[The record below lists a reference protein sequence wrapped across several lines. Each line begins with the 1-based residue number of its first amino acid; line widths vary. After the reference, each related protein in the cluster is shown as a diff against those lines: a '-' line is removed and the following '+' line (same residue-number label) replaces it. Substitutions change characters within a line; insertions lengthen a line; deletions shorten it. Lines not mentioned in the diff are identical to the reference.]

1 MNAQLKAKN
10 AYAAANAQI
19 STPKSYEYKIIARV
33 TREIIEAAR
42 KGKDGFPA
50 LLEAVELNRKLW
62 RILEQDLVSDD
73 NQLPASTKENLVYL
87 AEFTRQYTP
96 KIIRREAG
104 VQPIL
109 EVNTAI
115 LRGLRGGAT

>member
-1 MNAQLKAKN
+1 MNAQLKARN
-10 AYAAANAQI
+10 GYATANAQI
-19 STPKSYEYKIIARV
+19 STPKSFEYKIIARV
-33 TREIIEAAR
+33 TREIIEAAK
-42 KGKDGFPA
+42 KGKKGFPA
-50 LLEAVELNRKLW
+50 LLEAVEINRRLW
-62 RILEQDLVSDD
+62 RILEEDLLSAD
-73 NQLPASTKENLVYL
+73 NQLPNDTKENLVYL

>member
-19 STPKSYEYKIIARV
+19 NTPKSYEYKIIARV

-73 NQLPASTKENLVYL
+73 NHLPASTKENLVYL